1 MGIKNIAVIGS
12 GVMGTG
18 IAQVAAQA
26 GYHVALYDIGQ
37 EILDKAL
44 DRIEKNLT
52 KGVTLGKV
60 KPEVKEQA
68 LRSITL
74 TTKLSQAAEKA
85 DLVIEA
91 VPEIME
97 LKIKIFQELDKY
109 CPPHTVLATNT
120 STMSITEIGAATNRS
135 DKTITMHFFN
145 PVHIMKLVEVVRG
158 LETSDETEA
167 IALEVAK
174 SMGKETVRI
183 NEFPGFATSRISCM
197 VGNEAYYMLMEGV
210 ASVEDIDKAIKLG
223 LNYPMGPLELTDLVG
238 LDVRLRNLQ
247 YLHEHLGEKYR
258 PCPLLVKYVKAGR
271 LGRKSGRGFYNYTTE
286 GKES

>member
-26 GYHVALYDIGQ
+26 GYHVTLYDIGQ

-44 DRIEKNLT
+44 GRIEKNLT
-52 KGVTLGKV
+52 KGVSLGKV
-60 KPEVKEQA
+60 KEEVKKLA
-68 LRSITL
+68 LGNIIL
-74 TTKLSQAAEKA
+74 TTELAEAGEKA

-97 LKIKIFQELDKY
+97 LKIKIFQELDKC

-135 DKTITMHFFN
+135 DQTITMHFFN

-174 SMGKETVRI
+174 NMGKETVRI

-197 VGNEAYYMLMEGV
+197 VGNEAYYMLMEG
-210 ASVEDIDKAIKLG
+210 
-223 LNYPMGPLELTDLVG
+223 
-238 LDVRLRNLQ
+238 
-247 YLHEHLGEKYR
+247 
-258 PCPLLVKYVKAGR
+258 
-271 LGRKSGRGFYNYTTE
+271 RGFRGRHRQSHQAGFKLPHGAFGANGFGGAGCAPEKLTIPA
-286 GKES
+286 